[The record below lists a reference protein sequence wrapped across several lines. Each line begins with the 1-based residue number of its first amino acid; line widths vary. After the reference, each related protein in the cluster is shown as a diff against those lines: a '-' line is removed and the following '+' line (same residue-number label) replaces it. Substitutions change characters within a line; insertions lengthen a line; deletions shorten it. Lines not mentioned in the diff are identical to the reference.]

1 MMRGSF
7 GYPAQLEK
15 SGSSVPF
22 DDVIQGGVKDW
33 TKSGNNYTF
42 KLGSKTVLFTYDSR
56 NGTFDCPHSQSLCKA
71 LTE

>member
-15 SGSSVPF
+15 TSSSVPF
-22 DDVIQGGVKDW
+22 DDVIQGGAKDW

>member
-15 SGSSVPF
+15 TGSSVPF
-22 DDVIQGGVKDW
+22 DDVIQGGAKDW

-42 KLGSKTVLFTYDSR
+42 KLGSKTVSFTYDSR